1 MNILKKSIYVFCLLF
16 IVSLSLKAQVG
27 IGTTNPNASAQLDV
41 SSTTKGFLP
50 PRMTFAQRN
59 AIASPVQGLII
70 YCTDCV
76 ANGQIQVYNGNSW
89 VYFDGQPFSV
99 RIGTQVWMTENLNVA
114 TYRDG
119 TLIPQVTDPNAWAG
133 LTTGAWCWYNN
144 DSATYAATYGRLYN
158 WYAVSDPRGLA
169 PSGWKIPSIED
180 WRKLEKSVNS
190 TYPYISSIDLILMSS
205 TNWKNGENGKDLFN
219 FNAQPGG
226 YVTTSIF
233 SEIGEI
239 AYFWSTQKK
248 NNDNIID
255 DNVYLRFY
263 LSSNAFQSGSC
274 RDAFNGS
281 GFSVRCLSM
290 EEQPIRKNKKVEDT

>member
-144 DSATYAATYGRLYN
+144 DPTNGAIYGKLYN
-158 WYAVSDPRGLA
+158 WYAVTDSIGLCPLGWHVPTDA
-169 PSGWKIPSIED
+169 EWTTLNNFLGGESIAGGKMKSTSSLWNTSYYSNMGATNESGF
-180 WRKLEKSVNS
+180 
-190 TYPYISSIDLILMSS
+190 T
-205 TNWKNGENGKDLFN
+205 GH
-219 FNAQPGG
+219 PGG
-226 YVTTSIF
+226 SRYNGGSFWDLGILGYWWSASQFDAMNAWFEKLIINNNSSFKNKWHKSI
-233 SEIGEI
+233 
-239 AYFWSTQKK
+239 A
-248 NNDNIID
+248 
-255 DNVYLRFY
+255 
-263 LSSNAFQSGSC
+263 C
-274 RDAFNGS
+274 
-281 GFSVRCLSM
+281 SVRC
-290 EEQPIRKNKKVEDT
+290 IRD

>member
-1 MNILKKSIYVFCLLF
+1 MNTTMKSLFIFCLLF

-119 TLIPQVTDPNAWAG
+119 TLIPQVTDPTAWAG

-144 DSATYAATYGRLYN
+144 DPTNGAIYGKLYN
-158 WYAVSDPRGLA
+158 WYAVADSIGLCPLGWHVPTDA
-169 PSGWKIPSIED
+169 EWTTLNNFLGGESIAGGKMKSTSSLWNTSYYSNMGATNESGF
-180 WRKLEKSVNS
+180 
-190 TYPYISSIDLILMSS
+190 T
-205 TNWKNGENGKDLFN
+205 GH
-219 FNAQPGG
+219 PGG
-226 YVTTSIF
+226 SRYNGGAFWDLGILGYWWSASQYDAMNAWYEKLIINNNSSFKNKWAKSI
-233 SEIGEI
+233 
-239 AYFWSTQKK
+239 A
-248 NNDNIID
+248 
-255 DNVYLRFY
+255 
-263 LSSNAFQSGSC
+263 C
-274 RDAFNGS
+274 
-281 GFSVRCLSM
+281 SVRC
-290 EEQPIRKNKKVEDT
+290 IKD